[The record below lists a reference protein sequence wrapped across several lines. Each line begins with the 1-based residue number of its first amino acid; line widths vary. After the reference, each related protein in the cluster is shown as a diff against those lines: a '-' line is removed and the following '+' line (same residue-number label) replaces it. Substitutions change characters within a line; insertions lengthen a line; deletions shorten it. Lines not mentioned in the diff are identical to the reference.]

1 MFSFCTNSKFNF
13 LRCPISCGINSMSIL
28 AQSRNNRRSFNP
40 SLLFEKNNYS
50 FISWSGINNKQLNMV
65 TFPPRPVD
73 IHGIFFCLHPRR
85 CFRNQPRL
93 SMISGLGSRMYSQ
106 RLGGQAQHDLGAFNA
121 FSPEIP
127 NYERLLSFHCPIEF
141 ASASCGWQLLMSVNS
156 MELRS

>member
-1 MFSFCTNSKFNF
+1 MVCFCTFSKINF
-13 LRCPISCGINSMSIL
+13 VRSPISWRINSTSIL
-28 AQSRNNRRSFNP
+28 AQYGNNRRSFNQ
-40 SLLFEKNNYS
+40 SLLFEKKNYS

-106 RLGGQAQHDLGAFNA
+106 RSGGQAQHDLGAFNA
-121 FSPEIP
+121 FSLEMLKI
-127 NYERLLSFHCPIEF
+127 RAALKF
-141 ASASCGWQLLMSVNS
+141 
-156 MELRS
+156 